1 MRERKNGK
9 RKSTR
14 RTSGFEWRLTW
25 WAGGSYTKAASDPW
39 EKEQQH
45 REGQHSEE
53 KEEMLRLLRRWRS
66 APSSVMKWADCA
78 GEELRKQEES
88 EELEEQREEKE
99 QEEQLKD

>member
-1 MRERKNGK
+1 M
-9 RKSTR
+9 R
-14 RTSGFEWRLTW
+14 RTSGSAKHGSRWLTPP
-25 WAGGSYTKAASDPW
+25 GHVEPGR
-39 EKEQQH
+39 KEQQH